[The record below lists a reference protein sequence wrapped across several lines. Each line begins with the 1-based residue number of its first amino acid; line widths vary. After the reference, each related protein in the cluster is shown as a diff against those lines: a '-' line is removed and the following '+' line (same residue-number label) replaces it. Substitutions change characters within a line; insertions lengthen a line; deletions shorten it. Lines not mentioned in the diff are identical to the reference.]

1 MPGWRSMSPMQ
12 RSLERRVFTKHSDRN
27 SAVWGYSLVAEKITA
42 KEEMTNTQ
50 AGNEGGKVG
59 SSTT

>member
-1 MPGWRSMSPMQ
+1 MSPMQ